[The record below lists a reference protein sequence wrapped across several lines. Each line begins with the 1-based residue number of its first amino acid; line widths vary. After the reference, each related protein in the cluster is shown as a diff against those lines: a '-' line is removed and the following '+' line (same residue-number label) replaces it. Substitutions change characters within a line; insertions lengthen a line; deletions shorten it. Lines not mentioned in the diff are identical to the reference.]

1 MDNIDRLMGAT
12 SERLGAATS
21 ERPRVLL
28 VAGYDQSGGAG
39 VLSDV
44 KTLEAHG
51 VYGYAVC
58 TGFTFQNE
66 RRISRVE
73 WFSAAAIFEQI
84 DLCYEAAAFD
94 WVKIGIT
101 SSPEMAGGIIGHL
114 QQHHPGVRIV
124 WDPVIRASSGVDFWE
139 GAAGLEGR
147 WEEWVA
153 LASGCYLVTP
163 NWEEIGWLYPG
174 EDVLEGCRA
183 LSGLKGC
190 HLYLKGGHHPECP
203 GRDYLWV
210 GGEVQLLE
218 PGVDRDLV
226 YAKHGSGCVLS
237 SSLAANLA
245 LGDPLPVAAARSKR
259 YIEQFLTS
267 NKTLLGWHRPME
279 SRICYERQACGHWSV
294 CISSAWMRRRSI
306 TCDRWTKPAGR
317 VSVGSSCG

>member
-1 MDNIDRLMGAT
+1 MDNIDRLK
-12 SERLGAATS
+12 S
-21 ERPRVLL
+21 ERPRVLV

-51 VYGYAVC
+51 VYGYAAC

-73 WFSAAAIFEQI
+73 WCSAAAVFEQI

-94 WVKIGIT
+94 WVKMGIT
-101 SSPEMAGGIIGHL
+101 PSLEMAGEIIGYL
-114 QQHHPGVRIV
+114 RRYNPAVRII
-124 WDPVIRASSGVDFWE
+124 WDPVIRASSGVNFWE
-139 GAAGLEGR
+139 SAD
-147 WEEWVA
+147 WEEWAA
-153 LASGCYLVTP
+153 LASRCYLVTP

-174 EDVLEGCRA
+174 EDVLEGCRV

-190 HLYLKGGHHPECP
+190 HLYLKGGHHPEYP

-245 LGDPLPVAAARSKR
+245 LGNALPVAAARSKG

-267 NKTLLGWHRPME
+267 NKTLLGWHRPTE
-279 SRICYERQACGHWSV
+279 SRI
-294 CISSAWMRRRSI
+294 
-306 TCDRWTKPAGR
+306 
-317 VSVGSSCG
+317 